1 MDVVELV
8 PSVSFSPRTNLYG
21 RMFGDMTFEV
31 NYYCIWKGN
40 RLASTSLI
48 NREMTRNRAGLR
60 GLVSSAQI
68 KYILTKI

>member
-21 RMFGDMTFEV
+21 RMFGNVIFKGIDVLFQ
-31 NYYCIWKGN
+31 KGN
-40 RLASTSLI
+40 TLASSLI

-60 GLVSSAQI
+60 GLVGSAQI
-68 KYILTKI
+68 EYILTKI